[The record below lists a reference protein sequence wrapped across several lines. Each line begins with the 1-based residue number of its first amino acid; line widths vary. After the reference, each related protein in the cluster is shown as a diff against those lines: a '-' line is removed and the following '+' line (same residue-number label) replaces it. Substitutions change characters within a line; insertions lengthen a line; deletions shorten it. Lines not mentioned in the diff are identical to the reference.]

1 MARRRLSEE
10 ERLLWETIAKTAKP
24 LKPKA
29 KAKPAVQAP
38 VQTAAA
44 KPAPPGK
51 MQKRAKAPPSPP
63 PTPIPAPLRPAHEL
77 SHGLSTGIDKRQAE
91 RFRRGQTPID
101 GKIDLHGRT
110 QQEAH
115 DALHTFIM
123 RAHRAG
129 KRCLLVITGKGMT
142 TGGMTTKQGV
152 AKAGVLKENVPR
164 WLNEPSLRRHVLAF
178 AYARPE
184 HGGEGALYVLLK
196 REREVPK

>member
-1 MARRRLSEE
+1 MAKRRLSEE

-24 LKPKA
+24 LKPRRKA
-29 KAKPAVQAP
+29 KAVEIVEP
-38 VQTAAA
+38 A

-51 MQKRAKAPPSPP
+51 LAKRPKAPPAPP
-63 PTPIPAPLRPAHEL
+63 PVPTPAPLRPTHEL
-77 SHGLSTGIDKRQAE
+77 SHGLSVGIDKRQAE

-115 DALHTFIM
+115 DALRDFIS

-142 TGGMTTKQGV
+142 TKQGV
-152 AKAGVLKENVPR
+152 SKIGVLKENVPR
-164 WLNEPSLRRHVLAF
+164 WLNEPSLRRHILAF
-178 AYARPE
+178 AHARPE

-196 REREVPK
+196 REREVPR